1 MNSITHGPSLAY
13 TAGQESAPTVSKA
26 PVQDPAPTTV
36 TTKGPDLNAQNLG
49 QRSGDAMRSASTK
62 VAPGPFALFKSM
74 IKGSSS
80 FAKDMEAVKQASQTP
95 KTTSTAPTVQPKSG
109 FGLKATKFVSQLMVT
124 RGAINDM
131 TKHLSQMSAGDSS
144 TMEGETKLTGSA
156 GVNVKVASGGVS
168 GELKAATTI
177 KVDCHGGPFV
187 VTIQTHGGGKIGA
200 SGSLGLDAQGMAK
213 GKALG
218 METRVFACESAEA
231 AAEIIHAFHNG
242 ESLDV
247 QGVTPM
253 LDDRSA
259 KMETTSTKQTVLVK
273 GSEKATACTGLL
285 GKIRQQFDSRTEQT
299 MDVSETKAESDGN
312 TMLTR
317 TFSLASEKPLSALS
331 GLKKAVTLGALTE
344 TKVATKVELE
354 VMTVSDIDESAMKG
368 DLTLQF
374 DSEKVEAMSKSFQ
387 AFGIVVEKE
396 TNRMMTLLGSANE
409 KDPGT
414 FDVGPE
420 AREAIRSAV
429 HNACATIVEAGK
441 SLQGMDAGAL
451 DAKLGG
457 EVGGA
462 ELAVGLSLKFGS
474 IITIKLPF
482 QTPDNPQT
490 GGPKLE
496 LDVAGAEIG
505 VTTQEGHALSAS
517 AGASAV
523 VAEVSASV
531 SSGRTSGT
539 YMRLKVGLE
548 ADIDMGGLDVAS
560 LDQKGPAVIAKGDV
574 AVNSAIGQPI
584 VDIDLD
590 DL

>member
-1 MNSITHGPSLAY
+1 MNSITHGPSSAY
-13 TAGQESAPTVSKA
+13 TGGQEATPTVSKA
-26 PVQDPAPTTV
+26 QVSDPTPQTV
-36 TTKGPDLNAQNLG
+36 TTKGPDLTAQNLG
-49 QRSGDAMRSASTK
+49 QRSGDAIRSASTK

-80 FAKDMEAVKQASQTP
+80 FARDMEAVKQASQAP
-95 KTTSTAPTVQPKSG
+95 KSSSTAPTTQPKSG

-124 RGAINDM
+124 RGAISDM
-131 TKHLSQMSAGDSS
+131 AKHLSQMATGDSS

-156 GVNVKVASGGVS
+156 GLNAKVASAGVS

-187 VTIQTHGGGKIGA
+187 VTISTHGGGKLGA
-200 SGSLGLDAQGMAK
+200 SASLGTEVMGIAK

-218 METRVFACESAEA
+218 IETRVFACESPEA
-231 AAEIIHAFHNG
+231 AAEIIQAFHSG
-242 ESLDV
+242 ESLDI

-253 LDDRSA
+253 LDDRNA

-312 TMLTR
+312 TMVTR

-344 TKVATKVELE
+344 TKIATKVELE
-354 VMTVSDIDESAMKG
+354 VTTVSDIDESAMKG

-374 DSEKVEAMSKSFQ
+374 DSEKVEAMGKSFQ
-387 AFGIVVEKE
+387 AFGIVVDKE
-396 TNRMMTLLGSANE
+396 TNRMMTLLESANE

-420 AREAIRSAV
+420 AREAIRIAV
-429 HNACATIVEAGK
+429 HDACATIVEAGK
-441 SLQGMDAGAL
+441 SLQGKDAGTL

-457 EVGGA
+457 DVGGA

-482 QTPDNPQT
+482 QMPENPQS
-490 GGPKLE
+490 GGPKLK

-505 VTTQEGHALSAS
+505 VTTQDGHALSAS
-517 AGASAV
+517 VGASAV
-523 VAEVSASV
+523 VAEVSLAA

-539 YMRLKVGLE
+539 YVRVKVGLE
-548 ADIDMGGLDVAS
+548 ADIQIDGLS
-560 LDQKGPAVIAKGDV
+560 LEAFGIKVPDVIAKGDV
-574 AVNSAIGQPI
+574 APNAANGQPT
-584 VDIDLD
+584 VDFDWD